1 MPIYKNESGETMTQ
15 ELLQEA
21 AEMSGMT
28 IDQYASSLGYK
39 LVDEEEETVID
50 PGKEMGAATQG
61 ASVGPLRPEYQEQ
74 AQALDGSGW
83 NLENILSDSQNQV
96 SAELDTPTGET
107 DEKGGWHTMDSKL
120 ETARAALNAIK
131 ISSEQVGEIEA
142 QADKPIEIVERELE
156 YNAKLDKMLPT
167 GPIINTTY
175 EDAYKDYIQQ
185 AKVSLAQ
192 SSNNEYDIYNVPEDQ
207 WREKARG
214 MYIDE
219 KKAAEMRRQSEEVLE
234 QYEKDVFGS
243 WFSFAR
249 IKKLASKVGSVPTL
263 TDEEIEYTAG
273 RAILTAELKEKG
285 KEANAEFSS
294 TVDKITTYANIMQT
308 TSVELNDLE
317 FKFNNDPGSITE
329 MDKLRYTEL
338 ANTQTTAGEIYGT
351 LFNKLGELEGASD
364 KVNILADMTRRTY
377 NNLDVATNRIS
388 GAAIRTLAG
397 LGSVAHELSPQQL
410 IKRTTGYDVNEDE
423 GYLPYFLKAVNPG
436 GMLAGTDTFKEGV
449 DALYGQVEEIENATK
464 NRQALGEIQSVED
477 FGEFMLDLFSEQA
490 VNTAITVG
498 TGGAGLIAVSAAAG
512 GNKFNEM
519 DLEMEHDPD
528 LKISAFQFYGAG
540 IFYGAAEYVTEKVSL
555 GQAKRGLDYLKFG
568 KNNFKKAAKGAKT
581 FDVGEGFTLDT
592 FSKRKALLDY
602 GINVNKEGGAE
613 FAAQLINNATDRWLL
628 DKDVALTSG
637 LGEAY
642 LTGSIMSGLGFQAP
656 ILAGDIYRSFNSD
669 SEISRLNDRSKR
681 LLAIR
686 KQRDIITKNMP
697 KTGDANAENTL
708 NLLQEEADNLI
719 VENLKSKKLNE
730 DRISELSRNDK
741 RVLLDID
748 AETYKLKR
756 GIDKLNENPNLEMD
770 QKRNLIGKVQSQIMM
785 ANQLKNTI
793 IANST
798 NSKAVE
804 KQNRQQMQYAAEKD
818 LNFKA
823 INVTTQEQAYE
834 EAAVELDNKIAE
846 IKESGELSEAQK
858 KQIEGIKAVKVAV
871 KEATDNG
878 KSAGMMFGA
887 EVGIPIAISVGETLA
902 AAGLGATILH
912 ETAHATLFKK
922 LFEGDADIIGL
933 VSSFESY
940 MTTNFKGAQAKFDAV
955 DAKYPLGE
963 GPDKFSAA
971 EIAEEKLA
979 TMLEYTYNVDM
990 SKDRTFSKKVV
1001 DQFRKIVPKSEVTT
1015 IENGQDV
1022 FRALQSFSR
1031 GFDKGEITG
1040 LADKVLKGN
1049 VKAAQTEAKKQ
1060 AKQSKVTP
1068 SLTSAKEN
1076 LGKIEAKDLKG
1087 VGAQT
1092 DIAMELPGMALAQVL
1107 GRFNL
1112 SPQVAADMRDAVV
1125 EKIYLAQETTKWDG
1139 RGQLYG
1145 FINGRIA
1152 LRIKDI
1158 VKEEYN
1164 RPAEERLFLSSVEGL
1179 QAEDQKGLTTP
1190 DPTPTKTAEKP
1201 KYRKIKDSNVV
1212 SNETVGKIKA
1222 KIVSAARVLKSKLD
1236 AKVSLNKTVTPL
1248 IAEIKKTMGKQAD
1261 IDIKTAMGG
1270 KKNGQLQKY
1279 LLKNKKAILENMTT
1293 TWLMQA
1299 MPGAVQKQVDGKFT
1313 TEWQGKKIDRE
1324 SVETDKAGRTAGS
1337 ELVRRLPNAAEN
1349 LSDEAFLSYV
1359 LDDVKVDAEGN
1370 ITSGNPT
1377 RGKKE
1382 SLAKAMAE
1390 EISLE
1395 LFEDALNDPDSDI
1408 TKAFERNQGALGV
1421 ALVDNYIS
1429 DVTRQVERGNVKFS
1443 LAGMTPVQNELFQQK
1458 EYKDK
1463 LNQWIQ
1469 NRDGNIGKNYK
1480 GLLSGLKEA
1489 YAGVEGLDSKLVPI
1503 AKSLFNVMKPYLK
1516 DQGQTALPRSG
1527 ATVSAILEA
1536 SYDSIDFSETIV
1548 QITGATMTVAKA
1560 FEDPALIEEAKEAV
1574 LKSFKGLSPE
1584 IVLSFISSTF
1594 ANSGK
1599 VGRFKNGVKGGGASR
1614 ADLWQTADEAVAA
1627 LKEAYP
1633 DTNWDEVSR
1642 DFPATAQVN
1651 KGHLGKLDTAKEI
1664 SKSDAAWDMTTAL
1677 IKQLNNVEDP
1687 NVRAI
1692 IMASMNSGTNTVLRV
1707 AAPAVWRSSVLP
1719 YSDIQKPKMENGKVV
1734 KNKKGEIVYEK
1745 TYRYEHA
1752 VPARVVMALLYDRYV
1767 NKNTD
1772 VDVDALKSDYVVAI
1786 IPMEMDD
1793 IITEVGF
1800 SKMML
1805 AGYVPG
1811 KSPKFQRYY
1820 NLLTRGKVQ
1829 YAIESQIDGE
1839 LIGEGF
1845 ADYYNQADKITIKES
1860 RVTGLSEVETQQK
1873 AINLANTIKFS
1884 QTPKKIRVFDF
1895 DDTLARTKSNVL
1907 YTMPD
1912 GTTGKIDA
1920 ATFAKD
1926 AGKMEA
1932 EGAQWDFS
1940 EFSKVMNGTKGP
1952 LFEVAK
1958 IIADKRG
1965 TEDVFVLTARPADA
1979 AGPIQEFLSELGL
1992 SIPLANITGLGNG
2005 TPKAKADWIIGK
2017 VSEGYNDFYFADDH
2031 TGNVKAVK
2039 DALNTF
2045 DVKGK
2050 VQLAKI
2056 KFSNTLDKNFNDM
2069 IERTTGIES
2078 VKQFSDIVAKRRGA
2092 KAGRFKIWMPSS
2104 LDDFKGLTSYT
2115 FAGKGRQGD
2124 ADQKFFQDALIN
2136 PYFKAVRAIET
2147 ARQTFKDDFKGLN
2160 KMFKPVVKKLGKL
2173 TPDGDYTYD
2182 QAIRVSLWTKAGY
2195 DIPGL
2200 PKRDL
2205 AKLNKIVMED
2215 ADLSAYADG
2224 LLLMSKTDKWSEPG
2238 EHWNAQTILSDLNS
2252 LTEKKGRKE
2261 YLAEFIENAGIIFSP
2276 QNLNKIE
2283 AIYGTKHRN
2292 ALEDILYRMEN
2303 GTNRPSGSNKTV
2315 NRWNNWVNNSIGSIM
2330 FFNRRSAVLQ
2340 TLSTA
2345 NFINWSDNNPVKA
2358 GLAFANQPQYWKDF
2372 AMIFNSAMLKQR
2384 RSGLKGDVNE
2394 AEIANAVK
2402 GSKDKA
2408 TAALSYLLK
2417 KGFLPT
2423 QMVDSFAIAS
2433 GGATFYRNRVNSLMK
2448 KGMSK
2453 AEAEA
2458 QAFEDFSQISEET
2471 QQSGDPAL
2479 ISSDQASPLGRLI
2492 LAFQNTPIQLNR
2504 SIKKSFQDLY
2514 NRRRKPGQTQLQ
2526 SDMGNVS
2533 KMVYYGAIQN
2543 LIFSALQSALFAL
2556 IPGFDDEDDDLT
2568 EEEQKLKY
2576 GKVVST
2582 KQSRIINSMVD
2593 TTLKGGFGLPGAV
2606 VSTLKNIYQEYEKQ
2620 DAKGFM
2626 ADHTYTVLTAANIS
2640 PPIGSKLRKMYGGIQ
2655 TKKFEKDVIEKRGW
2669 DVTIDGKFNLSPSYS
2684 VLGSEVE
2691 AFTNIPLERMVREI
2705 QGITEAMDSRN
2716 SAGQRIALSLG
2727 WKTYDV
2733 GAANEEH
2740 ELIKTGAKK
2749 QRKIEGNE
2757 KSKETRAKN
2766 RIEKNKK
2773 KAKAEKDYWEE
2784 YYRKLDSTLAASK
2797 KLK

>member
-1 MPIYKNESGETMTQ
+1 MPIYKNEAGETMTQ
-15 ELLQEA
+15 ELLQQA
-21 AEMSGMT
+21 AEMSGMS
-28 IDQYASSLGYK
+28 IDQYANSLGYK

-50 PGKEMGAATQG
+50 PGKELGAATQG
-61 ASVGPLRPEYQEQ
+61 AGVGPLRPEYLPEQ
-74 AQALDGSGW
+74 PIPEGTGW
-83 NLENILSDSQNQV
+83 NLENILSDSPNQV
-96 SAELDTPTGET
+96 SAELDTP
-107 DEKGGWHTMDSKL
+107 DEPEDPKGGWLTMDNKL
-120 ETARAALNAIK
+120 ETARAALGAIK
-131 ISSEQVGEIEA
+131 ISSEQIGEIEA
-142 QADKPIEIVERELE
+142 QADKPVEIVERELE

-167 GPIINTTY
+167 GEIISTTY
-175 EDAYKDYIQQ
+175 EDRYKDYIQQ
-185 AKVSLAQ
+185 AKVDLAKA
-192 SSNNEYDIYNVPEDQ
+192 SDNEYDIYTVPEEQ
-207 WREKARG
+207 WRERARS

-219 KKAAEMRRQSEEVLE
+219 KKEVEMRRQAEEVLE

-249 IKKLASKVGSVPTL
+249 LKKFAKSAASGLPSGYST
-263 TDEEIEYTAG
+263 EEEVEYMAG
-273 RAILTAELKEKG
+273 RAILTSELEKEG
-285 KEANAEFSS
+285 KEATAEFNS
-294 TVDKITTYANIMQT
+294 TIDKITTYANIMQT
-308 TSVELNDLE
+308 SSVELDRLQ
-317 FKFNNDPGSITE
+317 FKFNNDPGSITNI
-329 MDKLRYTEL
+329 DKIRYNEL
-338 ANTQTTAGEIYGT
+338 ANTQATAGQIYNT
-351 LFNKLGELEGASD
+351 LFNKLGDMEVSSD
-364 KVNILADMTRRTY
+364 KASVLADMTKRTY
-377 NNLDVATNRIS
+377 NNLDVATNRIT
-388 GAAIRTLAG
+388 GAAVRTMAG

-410 IKRTTGYDVNEDE
+410 IKRTTGYDVNEGG
-423 GYLPYFLKAVNPG
+423 GYLPMF
-436 GMLAGTDTFKEGV
+436 LAGIAPTGSDTFKEGV
-449 DALYGQVEEIENATK
+449 DALYEGVEEINNATK
-464 NRQALGEIQSVED
+464 LRQDLGEIQGVED
-477 FGEFMLDLFSEQA
+477 FGEFMLDLFTEQA
-490 VNTAITVG
+490 VNTAITVS

-512 GNKFNEM
+512 GNKFNDM

-540 IFYGAAEYVTEKVSL
+540 VLYGAAEYVTEKVSL
-555 GQAKRGLDYLKFG
+555 GQAKRGLNYLKFG
-568 KNNFKKAAKGAKT
+568 KNNFKKAAKGAKS

-613 FAAQLINNATDRWLL
+613 FAAQFINNGVDKYLL
-628 DKDVALTSG
+628 DKDIAITDG

-656 ILAGDIYRSFNSD
+656 VLAGDIYRAFNGS
-669 SEISRLNDRSKR
+669 SEITKLNNRSQRLE
-681 LLAIR
+681 AIR
-686 KQRDIITKNMP
+686 TQRETIIKNMP
-697 KTGDANAENTL
+697 KNGDANAENTL
-708 NLLQEEADNLI
+708 NILQEEADKLI
-719 VENLKSKKLNE
+719 IENLKSKKLNE
-730 DRISELSRNDK
+730 NRITELTRSDK
-741 RVLLDID
+741 RALLDID
-748 AETYKLKR
+748 ANTYKLKR
-756 GIDKLNENPNLEMD
+756 EIDKLNENPNLAMD
-770 QKRNLIGKVQSQIMM
+770 QKKKLISDLQGKIMM
-785 ANQLKNTI
+785 ANSVKDII

-798 NSKAVE
+798 SSKAVQ
-804 KQNRQQMQYAAEKD
+804 KQNNQQIQYAAEND
-818 LNFKA
+818 LKFKA

-834 EAAVELDNKIAE
+834 QAAVELDNKIAE
-846 IKESGELSEAQK
+846 IKGSGKVLTDAEIE
-858 KQIEGIKAVKVAV
+858 QIKNIKAVKDAV
-871 KEATDNG
+871 KLATDKG
-878 KSAGMMFGA
+878 RSAGMYFGA
-887 EVGIPIAISVGETLA
+887 EVGVPITISVGETLA
-902 AAGLGATILH
+902 AEGLGATILH

-933 VSSFESY
+933 VNSFESY
-940 MTTNFKGAQAKFDAV
+940 MVSNFKGAQAKFAEV
-955 DAKYPLGE
+955 EAKYPVTE
-963 GPDKFSAA
+963 FTAA

-990 SKDRTFSKKVV
+990 NADRTFSKKVL
-1001 DQFRKIVPKSEVTT
+1001 DQFRKVVPQSEVTT
-1015 IENGQDV
+1015 VKDGQDV

-1060 AKQSKVTP
+1060 AKTSKVTP

-1076 LGKIEAKDLKG
+1076 LSKIDVKDLKG

-1092 DIAMELPGMALAQVL
+1092 DIAIELPGMALAQVL

-1164 RPAEERLFLSSVEGL
+1164 RPAEERQFLSSVEGL

-1201 KYRKIKDSNVV
+1201 KYRKIKDSNVL
-1212 SNETVGKIKA
+1212 SNEVVNKIKT
-1222 KIVSAARVLKSKLD
+1222 KVVSATRVLKSKLN

-1261 IDIKTAMGG
+1261 IDLKTAMGG
-1270 KKNGQLQKY
+1270 KKDGKLQKF

-1324 SVETDKAGRTAGS
+1324 SVETDKAGRTSGS
-1337 ELVRRLPNAAEN
+1337 DLVRRLPNAYKN
-1349 LSDEAFLSYV
+1349 LSDTDFLSYV
-1359 LDDVKVDAEGN
+1359 LDDVKIDNEGN

-1408 TKAFERNQGALGV
+1408 TKAFEKNQGALGV
-1421 ALVDNYIS
+1421 VLVDNYIS

-1443 LAGMTPVQNELFQQK
+1443 LAGMNPVQNDLFQQK

-1463 LNQWIQ
+1463 LNKWIQ
-1469 NRDGNIGKNYK
+1469 GRDGNIGKNYK

-1489 YAGVEGLDSKLVPI
+1489 YAGVEDLDSKLVPI
-1503 AKSLFNVMKPYLK
+1503 AKALFNVMKPYLK
-1516 DQGQTALPRSG
+1516 DQGKTNVPKSG

-1536 SYDSIDFSETIV
+1536 SYDSIDFAETIG
-1548 QITGATMTVAKA
+1548 QITGATMSVAKA
-1560 FEDPALIEEAKEAV
+1560 LEDPAMIEEAKEAV
-1574 LKSFKGLSPE
+1574 LKSFKGLDPS

-1599 VGRFKNGVKGGGASR
+1599 VGRFKDGVKTKGASR
-1614 ADLWQTADEAVAA
+1614 ADLWQNADAAIAA

-1633 DTNWDEVSR
+1633 DTDWDSVSR
-1642 DFPATAQVN
+1642 DFSATAKVN
-1651 KGHLGKLDTAKEI
+1651 KAHLGKLDTAKEI
-1664 SKSDAAWDMTTAL
+1664 SKSNAAWDMTTAL

-1687 NVRAI
+1687 NVKAI

-1719 YSDIQKPKMENGKVV
+1719 SQNTKD
-1734 KNKKGEIVYEK
+1734 
-1745 TYRYEHA
+1745 YRYEHA
-1752 VPARVVMALLYDRYV
+1752 VPARVVMSLLYDRYV
-1767 NKNTD
+1767 NKNAD
-1772 VDVDALKSDYVVAI
+1772 IDVDALKSDYVVAI
-1786 IPMEMDD
+1786 IPVTMDD
-1793 IITEVGF
+1793 VIGEVGF

-1805 AGYVPG
+1805 AGYTPG
-1811 KSPKFQRYY
+1811 KSPWYQRYY
-1820 NLLTRGKVQ
+1820 NPLTRGKVQ

-1839 LIGEGF
+1839 LIGESF
-1845 ADYYNQADKITIKES
+1845 AEYYKDPNKITIKES
-1860 RVTGLSEVETQQK
+1860 RIAELAKIETQQK

-1895 DDTLARTKSNVL
+1895 DDTLAQTKSNVL

-1912 GTTGKIDA
+1912 GSSGKIDA

-1926 AGKMEA
+1926 AAKMEA
-1932 EGAQWDFS
+1932 DGAQWDFS

-1965 TEDVFVLTARPADA
+1965 TKDVFVLTARPADA
-1979 AGPIQEFLSELGL
+1979 AGPIQEFLNELGL
-1992 SIPLANITGLGNG
+1992 NIPLENITGLGNG

-2050 VQLAKI
+2050 VQQAKI
-2056 KFSNTLDKNFNDM
+2056 KFSNTLDKNFNDI

-2078 VKQFSDIVAKRRGA
+2078 VKKFSDIVAKRRGA

-2115 FAGKGRQGD
+2115 FAGKGRQGE

-2136 PYFKAVRAIET
+2136 PYFKAIRAIEV

-2182 QAIRVSLWTKAGY
+2182 QAVRVYLWNKAGY

-2200 PKRDL
+2200 PKRDNK
-2205 AKLNKIVMED
+2205 KLN
-2215 ADLSAYADG
+2215 DLVAKDPELSSYADG
-2224 LLLMSKTDKWSEPG
+2224 LMLVSKTDKWSEPG
-2238 EHWNAQTILSDLNS
+2238 EHWNAQTILSDLNN

-2283 AIYGTKHRN
+2283 AVYGTKHRD

-2345 NFINWSDNNPVKA
+2345 NFLNWSDNNPVKA

-2372 AMIFNSAMLKQR
+2372 AMIFNSPMLKQR
-2384 RSGLKGDVNE
+2384 RSGLKSDVNE

-2402 GSKDKA
+2402 GSKNKA

-2448 KGMSK
+2448 KGMTK

-2479 ISSDQASPLGRLI
+2479 ISSDQASSLGRLV

-2504 SIKKSFQDLY
+2504 SIKKAFLDLY
-2514 NRRRKPGQTQLQ
+2514 NRRRAPGQTQLQ

-2543 LIFSALQSALFAL
+2543 LIFSSLQSALFAL
-2556 IPGFDDEDDDLT
+2556 IPGFDDDDDELT

-2582 KQSRIINSMVD
+2582 KQSRIINSMID

-2620 DAKGFM
+2620 DAKGFT

-2655 TKKFEKDVIEKRGW
+2655 TSKFDKDVIKERGW

-2705 QGITEAMDSRN
+2705 DAITEAMDSRN
-2716 SAGQRIALSLG
+2716 SAGQRVALSLG

-2733 GAANEEH
+2733 GATNEEH
-2740 ELIKTGAKK
+2740 EMIKTGAKAV
-2749 QRKIEGNE
+2749 RKEEG
-2757 KSKETRAKN
+2757 KIKAKETRAKN
-2766 RIEKNKK
+2766 TLEKRLKQEAID
-2773 KAKAEKDYWEE
+2773 KAYWEE
-2784 YYRKLDSTLAASK
+2784 YYRKLDSTLIASK

>member
-61 ASVGPLRPEYQEQ
+61 ASVGPLRPEYQDQEQ
-74 AQALDGSGW
+74 ALPLNGTGW
-83 NLENILSDSQNQV
+83 NLENILSDSQNPV
-96 SAELDTPTGET
+96 SAELDTPTGKT
-107 DEKGGWHTMDSKL
+107 DEKGGWLTMDSKL

-131 ISSEQVGEIEA
+131 ISSEQIGEIEA
-142 QADKPIEIVERELE
+142 QADKRTEIVEREWE
-156 YNAKLDKMLPT
+156 WNDKLDMQMQT
-167 GPIINTTY
+167 GPIISTTY

-192 SSNNEYDIYNVPEDQ
+192 SSNNEYDVYNVPEDQ
-207 WREKARG
+207 WRKKARG

-219 KKAAEMRRQSEEVLE
+219 KKATEMRRQSEEVLE
-234 QYEKDVFGS
+234 QYEKDVFGN

-249 IKKLASKVGSVPTL
+249 GKKLLKGVAGVPSYVL
-263 TDEEIEYTAG
+263 TDEEAEYVAG
-273 RAILTAELKEKG
+273 YSVLTTELKEEG
-285 KEANAEFSS
+285 REANVEFSS

-308 TSVELNDLE
+308 TSVELNDLQ

-338 ANTQTTAGEIYGT
+338 ANTQATAGEIYGT
-351 LFNKLGELEGASD
+351 LFNKLGELEGISD
-364 KVNILADMTRRTY
+364 KVNILADMTKRTY

-388 GAAIRTLAG
+388 GAVIRTLAG

-436 GMLAGTDTFKEGV
+436 GMAAGTDTFKEGV

-490 VNTAITVG
+490 VNTAITLG

-512 GNKFNEM
+512 GNKFNDM

-528 LKISAFQFYGAG
+528 LKISALQFYGAG
-540 IFYGAAEYVTEKVSL
+540 IFYGAAEYVTETVSL

-613 FAAQLINNATDRWLL
+613 LVAQLINNGTDRWLL
-628 DKDVALTSG
+628 GKDVALTSG

-656 ILAGDIYRSFNSD
+656 VLAGDIYRSFNSD
-669 SEISRLNDRSKR
+669 SEIGRLNDRSKR
-681 LLAIR
+681 LVAIR
-686 KQRDIITKNMP
+686 KQMETITKNMP
-697 KTGDANAENTL
+697 KTGDVNAQNTL
-708 NLLQEEADNLI
+708 NILQQEADNLI

-730 DRISELSRNDK
+730 NRIDELSNNDK
-741 RVLLDID
+741 RTLLDID

-756 GIDKLNENPNLEMD
+756 GIDKLNENPNLAME
-770 QKRNLIGKVQSQIMM
+770 QKKKLIADLQSKIMM
-785 ANQLKNTI
+785 ANQVKNVI
-793 IANST
+793 IANATS
-798 NSKAVE
+798 SKAVE

-818 LNFKA
+818 LTFKA
-823 INVTTQEQAYE
+823 INATTQEQAYE
-834 EAAVELDNKIAE
+834 EAVVELDNKIAE
-846 IKESGELSEAQK
+846 IKESGELSKEQK
-858 KQIEGIKAVKVAV
+858 EQIEGIKAVKVAI

-878 KSAGMMFGA
+878 RAAGMSFGA
-887 EVGIPIAISVGETLA
+887 EVGVPIAISVGETLA
-902 AAGLGATILH
+902 ANGLGATILH

-922 LFEGDADIIGL
+922 LFEGNADIIGL

-940 MTTNFKGAQAKFDAV
+940 MISNFKGAQAKFDAV
-955 DAKYPLGE
+955 DAKYPLAE
-963 GPDKFSAA
+963 FTAA

-979 TMLEYTYNVDM
+979 TMLEYTYNVDL

-1001 DQFRKIVPKSEVTT
+1001 DQFRKVVPQSEVTT

-1022 FRALQSFSR
+1022 FRALQSFAR

-1040 LADKVLKGN
+1040 LADKVLKGDI
-1049 VKAAQTEAKKQ
+1049 KAAQTAAKKEAKK
-1060 AKQSKVTP
+1060 SKGTF
-1068 SLTSAKEN
+1068 SLASAKEN
-1076 LGKIEAKDLKG
+1076 LSNVEIKDLKG
-1087 VGAQT
+1087 VRAQT

-1179 QAEDQKGLTTP
+1179 QAEDQKGLATP

-1261 IDIKTAMGG
+1261 IDIKAAMGG
-1270 KKNGQLQKY
+1270 KKGGQLQKY

-1349 LSDEAFLSYV
+1349 LSDEAFLGYV
-1359 LDDVKVDAEGN
+1359 LDNVKVDENGN

-1469 NRDGNIGKNYK
+1469 SRDGNIGKNYK

-1489 YAGVEGLDSKLVPI
+1489 YAGVEGLDAKLIPI
-1503 AKSLFNVMKPYLK
+1503 AKALFNVMKPYLK
-1516 DQGQTALPRSG
+1516 DQGQTVLPKSG
-1527 ATVSAILEA
+1527 ETVSAILEA
-1536 SYDSIDFSETIV
+1536 SYDSIDFSETIA
-1548 QITGATMTVAKA
+1548 QITGATMSTAKA
-1560 FEDPALIEEAKEAV
+1560 FEDPALVEEAKEAV

-1599 VGRFKNGVKGGGASR
+1599 VGRFKDGIKGDGASR
-1614 ADLWQTADEAVAA
+1614 ADLWQNAGEAVAA

-1633 DTNWDEVSR
+1633 DTNWDEINR
-1642 DFPATAQVN
+1642 DFPATAKVN
-1651 KGHLGKLDTAKEI
+1651 KAHLGKLDTAKEI
-1664 SKSDAAWDMTTAL
+1664 SKADAAWDMTTAL

-1707 AAPAVWRSSVLP
+1707 AAPAVWRSSELP
-1719 YSDIQKPKMENGKVV
+1719 TQNPKD
-1734 KNKKGEIVYEK
+1734 
-1745 TYRYEHA
+1745 YRYEHA
-1752 VPARVVMALLYDRYV
+1752 VPARVVMSLLYDRYV

-1772 VDVDALKSDYVVAI
+1772 IDVDALKADYVVAI
-1786 IPMEMDD
+1786 IPVTMDD
-1793 IITEVGF
+1793 VIGEVGF

-1811 KSPKFQRYY
+1811 KSPWYQRYY
-1820 NLLTRGKVQ
+1820 NPLTRGKVQ
-1829 YAIESQIDGE
+1829 YAIESQVDGK
-1839 LIGEGF
+1839 LVGEGF

-1895 DDTLARTKSNVL
+1895 DDTLAQTKSNVL

-1920 ATFAKD
+1920 ATFAKE
-1926 AGKMEA
+1926 AGNMEA

-1965 TEDVFVLTARPADA
+1965 TKDVFVLTARPADA

-2056 KFSNTLDKNFNDM
+2056 KFSQVLDKNFNDM

-2182 QAIRVSLWTKAGY
+2182 QAIRVSLWTRAGY
-2195 DIPGL
+2195 DVPGL

-2238 EHWNAQTILSDLNS
+2238 EHWNAQTILSDLNG

-2261 YLAEFIENAGIIFSP
+2261 YLAEFIENANIIFSP

-2358 GLAFANQPQYWKDF
+2358 GLAFANQPQFWKDF

-2655 TKKFEKDVIEKRGW
+2655 TKRFEKDVIEKRGW

-2705 QGITEAMDSRN
+2705 NGITEAMDSRN
-2716 SAGQRIALSLG
+2716 SAGQRVALSLG

-2733 GAANEEH
+2733 GATNEEH

-2766 RIEKNKK
+2766 TIEKNKK